1 MSYSERLERLSA
13 VSLESLRRRGDL
25 IFAFKCING
34 PLSCSDMGLQL
45 CESSTRGG
53 GVRLIPPVARRNK
66 VKHLFK
72 YRVPAMWNR
81 LPLTVLK
88 CKSLCAFKSQLSKH
102 ENVL

>member
-1 MSYSERLERLSA
+1 MYTYISA

-25 IFAFKCING
+25 IFAFECING

-45 CESSTRGG
+45 SESSTRGG
-53 GVRLIPPVARRNK
+53 GVRLIPPVVGRNK

-72 YRVPAMWNR
+72 HRVPAMWNR

-102 ENVL
+102 ENAL

>member
-1 MSYSERLERLSA
+1 
-13 VSLESLRRRGDL
+13 
-25 IFAFKCING
+25 
-34 PLSCSDMGLQL
+34 MGLQL

-53 GVRLIPPVARRNK
+53 GVMLIHPVAWRKK
-66 VKHLFK
+66 VKHLLK

-88 CKSLCAFKSQLSKH
+88 CKSLYAFISQLSKH

>member
-45 CESSTRGG
+45 CESSARGG

-66 VKHLFK
+66 V
-72 YRVPAMWNR
+72 
-81 LPLTVLK
+81 
-88 CKSLCAFKSQLSKH
+88 
-102 ENVL
+102 